1 MFLPS
6 CLWSSNKRHFSLH
19 GLSSLS
25 LHRWNSFITHQ
36 ASRFFVIP
44 SLSPSL
50 PIHPHPSLKLFHTKP
65 LSSPLSITLSSL
77 QTEILKGFWVW
88 VEIKIKVSQTH
99 NKKWI
104 ATVASKWTLAA
115 TMVFF
120 KPSTQNTKPIFKEPI
135 FFKPKTHAH
144 EHYHQSHPWLDPLS
158 SVYVWIDGND
168 SDYFWVIWWICFFF
182 FFFFWKKS
190 WLGCWWLNNGFWC
203 GGACCWWWCGWER
216 EREREAVRKGDR
228 N

>member
-120 KPSTQNTKPIFKEPI
+120 KPSNHQHRTQNPFSKNPFSSNPKPMHMNTITRA
-135 FFKPKTHAH
+135 TH
-144 EHYHQSHPWLDPLS
+144 
-158 SVYVWIDGND
+158 
-168 SDYFWVIWWICFFF
+168 
-182 FFFFWKKS
+182 
-190 WLGCWWLNNGFWC
+190 
-203 GGACCWWWCGWER
+203 GWTH
-216 EREREAVRKGDR
+216 
-228 N
+228 

>member
-1 MFLPS
+1 MDLHNS
-6 CLWSSNKRHFSLH
+6 VLEGDSEISISAIRDRCFSHPACGHLIKDISLSTVSH
-19 GLSSLS
+19 LSLSIAETLSS
-25 LHRWNSFITHQ
+25 
-36 ASRFFVIP
+36 
-44 SLSPSL
+44 
-50 PIHPHPSLKLFHTKP
+50 HTKP

-104 ATVASKWTLAA
+104 ATVASKWTLVA
-115 TMVFF
+115 TMIFF

-135 FFKPKTHAH
+135 FFKPKTHAY
-144 EHYHQSHPWLDPLS
+144 EHYHQSHPWLFPLS

-182 FFFFWKKS
+182 FFFF
-190 WLGCWWLNNGFWC
+190 
-203 GGACCWWWCGWER
+203 
-216 EREREAVRKGDR
+216 
-228 N
+228 